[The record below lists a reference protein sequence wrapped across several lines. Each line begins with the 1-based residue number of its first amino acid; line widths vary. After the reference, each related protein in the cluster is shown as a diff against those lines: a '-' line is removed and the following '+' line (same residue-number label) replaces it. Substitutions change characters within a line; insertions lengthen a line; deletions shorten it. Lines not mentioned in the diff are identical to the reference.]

1 MSRLVL
7 VVDDS
12 DTIRELICLNL
23 EFEGYD
29 VEQAADAQ
37 ACLER
42 LDAVHS
48 RGAQRPDMLLLDVV
62 MPGMDGFRLT
72 TRLKGDPAT
81 ADIPILI
88 VSASA
93 QQRDFELARQ
103 ARADGYL
110 TKPFDPTT
118 LVAQVR
124 ELAGPPDDAPS

>member
-1 MSRLVL
+1 MTRLVL

-29 VEQAADAQ
+29 VEQAPDAQ
-37 ACLER
+37 ACLDR
-42 LDAVHS
+42 LEAVRS
-48 RGAQRPDMLLLDVV
+48 TGARRPDIMLLDVV
-62 MPGMDGFRLT
+62 MPGLDGFKLT
-72 TRLKGDPAT
+72 TRLKGDAAT

-110 TKPFDPTT
+110 TKPFDPAT
-118 LVAQVR
+118 LIERVR
-124 ELAGPPDDAPS
+124 ELVGPPQD

>member
-29 VEQAADAQ
+29 VEQASDAQ
-37 ACLER
+37 VCLDR
-42 LDAVHS
+42 LESV
-48 RGAQRPDMLLLDVV
+48 RTTGARRPDILLLDVV
-62 MPGMDGFRLT
+62 MPGLDGFKLT

-110 TKPFDPTT
+110 TKPFDPAT
-118 LVAQVR
+118 LVDLVR
-124 ELAGPPDDAPS
+124 ELAGPPDD

>member
-37 ACLER
+37 VCLDR
-42 LDAVHS
+42 LDAV
-48 RGAQRPDMLLLDVV
+48 RTQGLRRPDMLLLDVV
-62 MPGMDGFRLT
+62 MPGLDGFKLT
-72 TRLKGDPAT
+72 TRIKGDPST
-81 ADIPILI
+81 ADIPIMI

-110 TKPFDPTT
+110 TKPFDPDT
-118 LVAQVR
+118 LIAKVR
-124 ELAGPPDDAPS
+124 DLAGPPLD

>member
-1 MSRLVL
+1 MTRLVL

-37 ACLER
+37 ACLDR
-42 LDAVHS
+42 LDAVRS
-48 RGAQRPDMLLLDVV
+48 AGARRPDMLLLDVV
-62 MPGMDGFRLT
+62 MPGLDGFKLT
-72 TRLKGDPAT
+72 TRLKGDAAT

-110 TKPFDPTT
+110 TKPFDPAT
-118 LVAQVR
+118 LIDHVR
-124 ELAGPPDDAPS
+124 ELAGPPEQ